1 MRTPSRAGATVIG
14 PLGQA
19 TGRDTSWSYA
29 ARPGFTWE
37 PSVTSG
43 DAASIIME
51 SAWPLL
57 PRGQLLGERA
67 LAVPTLRAGED
78 QTSQN
83 AEMSTFDH
91 GLSG

>member
-1 MRTPSRAGATVIG
+1 
-14 PLGQA
+14 
-19 TGRDTSWSYA
+19 
-29 ARPGFTWE
+29 
-37 PSVTSG
+37 
-43 DAASIIME
+43 ME

-91 GLSG
+91 GLSGWGYPSAPLASDG